1 MIVVT
6 NAFDFIDK
14 VIYINLDKRTDRRE
28 HIKNELQKMGCPK
41 EKYIRFP
48 AHLTTPGN
56 VGCTISHRDVLQIAK
71 DNGWS
76 NVLIFEDDFE
86 LIVEPSVFHNQLI
99 TFFTNPPNKWD
110 VLFISYNVNKSQEV
124 EGTLSNIIARTTDA
138 QTASGYLVN
147 KSFYDD
153 LLNNF
158 NQASYYSVQYPIMHW
173 LYINDQYWKHLQAD
187 LSTYW
192 FYFKERLGRQREGY
206 SDLAQGIVN
215 YGV

>member
-1 MIVVT
+1 MTTVT

-28 HIKNELQKMGCPK
+28 QIENELHKMGCPK
-41 EKYIRFP
+41 EKYIRFS
-48 AHLTTPGN
+48 AHFTDPGSI
-56 VGCTISHRDVLQIAK
+56 GCTMSHRDVLQIAK
-71 DNGWS
+71 DNEWS

-110 VLFISYNVNKSQEV
+110 VLFVSYNVIESQDANNH
-124 EGTLSNIIARTTDA
+124 LSDIISRTTNV
-138 QTASGYLVN
+138 QTTSGYLVN
-147 KSFYDD
+147 KPFYEQ

-158 NQASYYSVQYPIMHW
+158 SEASYLHIQNPYTHW
-173 LYINDQYWKHLQAD
+173 LYILDQYWKHLQAD

-206 SDLAQGIVN
+206 SDLAKGIVN

>member
-1 MIVVT
+1 
-6 NAFDFIDK
+6 
-14 VIYINLDKRTDRRE
+14 
-28 HIKNELQKMGCPK
+28 MGCPK

-48 AHLTTPGN
+48 AHLTNPGS
-56 VGCTISHRDVLQIAK
+56 VGCTISHRDVLQMAK

-124 EGTLSNIIARTTDA
+124 EGTLSNIIARTTDV
-138 QTASGYLVN
+138 QTASGYIVN

-153 LLNNF
+153 LLNNL
-158 NQASYYSVQYPIMHW
+158 NQASYLHIQNPYTHW